1 MPRIRDFAP
10 DDIGS
15 VAELHRRVFYG
26 SNGSVPAVDE
36 HSAYF
41 KEVFLKGP
49 YPGTDIKSHVYE
61 LNDGRIVGF
70 AGIVPVD
77 LYFLDRPIRAA
88 RLTQICVDPE
98 YRGLAGLNLLK
109 DFLAGPQ
116 DLSFTD
122 NATTIMLN
130 LWEFCGG
137 KRAQLYSINWT
148 RAIRPVRFAA
158 NIVGARRGLASLATL
173 MRPLAGIC
181 DSVMRNVPSSPFRQV
196 KPETHGIQLD
206 LARMPDALAGLIS
219 GRAIRPRYAAGPL
232 AWHLDRAAGK
242 VYFGEFRRVLVEDKY
257 GRALGWYLYYQRS
270 GHTGEVIQIA
280 ANHDT
285 IGPVLDQLFFEAWQA
300 GLVALNGK
308 MDPLFM
314 QALADRYC
322 LFYKRSFWTL
332 VYSKDDG
339 LLRVFLEG
347 KAFMSRLEGE
357 WCLRFR

>member
-15 VAELHRRVFYG
+15 VAELHRRVFDV
-26 SNGSVPAVDE
+26 SSLSVDE

-88 RLTQICVDPE
+88 RLSQVCVDPE
-98 YRGLAGLNLLK
+98 YRGLAGLKLIKN
-109 DFLAGPQ
+109 FLAGPQ
-116 DLSFTD
+116 EFSFSD
-122 NATTIMLN
+122 DATTNTMN

-137 KRAQLYSINWT
+137 KRLHLYSIDWT
-148 RAIRPVRFAA
+148 CPFRPVRYAA
-158 NIVGARRGLASLATL
+158 NFIGNRRSSVFLANL

-181 DSVMRNVPSSPFRQV
+181 DSLIRNFPSSPFRHV
-196 KPETHGIQLD
+196 KPETHGTLLD
-206 LARMPDALAGLIS
+206 LARMPDAIDGLIS
-219 GRAIRPRYAAGPL
+219 GRSIRPRYAAAPL

-242 VYFGEFRRVLVEDKY
+242 VHLGIFRKVLVEDTN
-257 GRALGWYLYYQRS
+257 GRVLGWYLYYQRS
-270 GHTGEVIQIA
+270 GHTGDVIQIVA
-280 ANHDT
+280 DHDT
-285 IGPVLDQLFFEAWQA
+285 IGPVLDHLFFEAWQA
-300 GLVALNGK
+300 GLAALHGR

-322 LFYKRSFWTL
+322 LFYKRNAWT
-332 VYSKDDG
+332 VIHSKDDS

-357 WCLRFR
+357 WCLRYG

>member
-1 MPRIRDFAP
+1 MPRVRDFTP
-10 DDIGS
+10 DDIDA
-15 VAELHRRVFYG
+15 VAELYRRVFHVPN
-26 SNGSVPAVDE
+26 SSVWSEDKRT
-36 HSAYF
+36 AYF

-88 RLTQICVDPE
+88 RLTQFCVDPE
-98 YRGLAGLNLLK
+98 HRGLAGLSLLK

-122 NATTIMLN
+122 DANANMVQ

-137 KRAQLYSINWT
+137 KRAQLYSINWV
-148 RAIRPVRFAA
+148 RALRPFRFAT
-158 NIVGARRGLASLATL
+158 IVGARSGLASLATL
-173 MRPLAGIC
+173 MRPLADIF
-181 DSVMRNVPSSPFRQV
+181 DWVMRKFPSGPFRQV

-206 LARMPDALAGLIS
+206 IASMPDALAGFVS
-219 GRAIRPRYAAGPL
+219 GRAIRPRYAADPL

-242 VYFGEFRRVLVEDKY
+242 VHHGEFRRVLVEDTS
-257 GRALGWYLYYQRS
+257 GQALGWYLYYQKS
-270 GHTGEVIQIA
+270 GNMGEVIQIA
-280 ANHDT
+280 ANHKT

-300 GLVALNGK
+300 GLVALKGRI
-308 MDPLFM
+308 DPLFM
-314 QALADRYC
+314 QALSDRYC
-322 LFYKRSFWTL
+322 LFYKSSAWAMAHSR
-332 VYSKDDG
+332 DER
-339 LLRVFLEG
+339 LLQVFLEG